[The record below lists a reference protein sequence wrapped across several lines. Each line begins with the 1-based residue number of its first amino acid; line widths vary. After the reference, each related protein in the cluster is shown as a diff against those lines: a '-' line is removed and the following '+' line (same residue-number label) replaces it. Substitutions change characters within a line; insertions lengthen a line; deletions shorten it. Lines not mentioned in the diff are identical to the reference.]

1 MKKADFAYFLR
12 FPFAAGCSNGKKV
25 PDPIEIKRE
34 IRALIMKVQ
43 GAEDQEAAVG
53 CWSTISES
61 ARFR

>member
-1 MKKADFAYFLR
+1 MKNADFAYFLS
-12 FPFAAGCSNGKKV
+12 FPLVADCFNGKKV

-43 GAEDQEAAVG
+43 GAEDQEAAGG